1 MTTKLIP
8 LSELS
13 KKLSAW
19 GAVALTIFALIEP
32 HVEPIRD
39 ALPDSWAA
47 GFGVLILILR
57 AIRQSN
63 DSSGPAGNSGNQPG
77 SPPASTSSRTQ
88 GGLASFS
95 EVTILLACLAIGCDP
110 NRPPER
116 DPCYLAA
123 EAHAL
128 RRYAGPECEGYSDPD
143 DCPADA
149 DIQDELQREQEA
161 CP

>member
-8 LSELS
+8 LAELS
-13 KKLSAW
+13 KKLSVW
-19 GAVALTIFALIEP
+19 GALALTIFALIEP
-32 HVEPIRD
+32 HVESIR
-39 ALPDSWAA
+39 AVLPDSWAA

-57 AIRQSN
+57 AIRQNN
-63 DSSGPAGNSGNQPG
+63 DSSGPAQGSGNQPG
-77 SPPASTSSRTQ
+77 SPPAPAPSQAS

-95 EVTILLACLAIGCDP
+95 EVTILLACLEIGCNP

-116 DPCYLAA
+116 DPCYLVA

-149 DIQDELQREQEA
+149 DIQAELQRSQEA